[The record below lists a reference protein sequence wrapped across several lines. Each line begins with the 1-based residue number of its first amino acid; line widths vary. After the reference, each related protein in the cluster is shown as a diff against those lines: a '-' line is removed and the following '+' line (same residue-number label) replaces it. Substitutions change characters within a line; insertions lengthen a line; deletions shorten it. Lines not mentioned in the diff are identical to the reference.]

1 MWFILPFII
10 VDYTYIYYPSLY
22 YPSLDY
28 PSLELLVRNCGSN
41 PTEKCS
47 NIVLVDDYSELNY
60 PSYIGDDNNPIER
73 DPYKP
78 TRIK

>member
-1 MWFILPFII
+1 MAAKPLFVDFSYNII
-10 VDYTYIYYPSLY
+10 TQ
-22 YPSLDY
+22 
-28 PSLELLVRNCGSN
+28 
-41 PTEKCS
+41 
-47 NIVLVDDYSELNY
+47 NIGDDNSVLVDDYSELNY